1 MKIFDRYFE
10 KNPLKFFPD
19 FPDTLSLI
27 VVIPVFDDPDVFRTL
42 HSLLNCKTEDKKVG
56 IILVVNHADCCEEE
70 LKQRNSRLYEELNV
84 FLKNSPG
91 SGIYGNVFPAF
102 DLPAKQAGVGL
113 ARKIGMD
120 AAAWYFYQ
128 IGNEKG
134 GIASLD
140 ADTLV
145 DENYCRELIACFAQ
159 TKYAGITMA
168 YEHVFPGTE
177 EERRGIMKYELYLR
191 YYRMA
196 LLYVG
201 HPYAYSCLGSAFA
214 VRAED
219 YVAQG
224 GMNKKQAGEDFYFIQ
239 KLIATGRFAHL
250 NRVKVYPAGRISE
263 RTPFGTGQVV
273 LQIVKQQGHYEVY
286 HVGAFEVLKPFFR
299 DIPLLYKAD
308 AVHIEKYR
316 KVQEICLRHF
326 LEAND
331 FVGMMEELNAN
342 CAAPKLFLK
351 RFFDKFNAFRVLKY
365 LNYVHPLYFP
375 KQAVEVAA
383 GDLLEKMTEESVP
396 RNLPDLLAAYRK
408 RDI

>member
-19 FPDTLSLI
+19 FPDRLALI
-27 VVIPVFDDPDVFRTL
+27 IVIPVFDDPDIFRTL
-42 HSLLNCKTEDKKVG
+42 NSLLNCRVDDEVG
-56 IILVVNHADCCEEE
+56 IILVVNHAEHCEEE
-70 LKQRNSRLYEELNV
+70 LKKRNSRLYEELKD
-84 FLKNSPG
+84 FFKNSPVR
-91 SGIYGNVFPAF
+91 GIYGNVFPAF
-102 DLPAKQAGVGL
+102 DLPSKQAGVGM

-120 AAAWYFYQ
+120 AAAWYFWQ

-145 DENYCRELIACFAQ
+145 DVDYCRELIACFAK
-159 TKYAGITMA
+159 TNYAGITIA
-168 YEHVFPGTE
+168 YEHVFPDAA
-177 EERRGIMKYELYLR
+177 EERTGIMKYELYLR
-191 YYRMA
+191 YYRLA
-196 LLYVG
+196 LLYIG

-239 KLIATGRFAHL
+239 KLIATGRFVHL

-273 LQIVKQQGHYEVY
+273 LQIVKQGGIYDTY

-308 AVHIEKYR
+308 AAQIKKYKER
-316 KVQEICLRHF
+316 QEIGLQHF

-331 FVGMMEELNAN
+331 FVGMVVELNAN

-365 LNYVHPLYFP
+365 LNYVHPFYFQ
-375 KQAVEVAA
+375 KQAVEIAA
-383 GDLLEKMTEESVP
+383 GGLLEKMTDEPIS
-396 RNLPDLLAAYRK
+396 RDLPDLLTAYRK